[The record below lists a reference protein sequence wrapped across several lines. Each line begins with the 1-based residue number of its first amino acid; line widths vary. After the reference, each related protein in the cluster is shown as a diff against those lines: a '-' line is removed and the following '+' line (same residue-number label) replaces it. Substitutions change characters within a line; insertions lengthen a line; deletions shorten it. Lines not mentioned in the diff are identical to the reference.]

1 MASLYRYPW
10 GMASASATSSIL
22 SRHWLRRALVAMAA
36 VIAVGAAAFAVSWS
50 VLSRDADSF
59 LTLFALRVPKTI
71 TKVLDQNGNVIGI
84 FAEEHRVVIPY
95 GDIPKAFVNA
105 VVATEDADFWG
116 HSGVSGRGIARAG
129 WNFVA
134 SFGRRREGG
143 STLTMQLIRTVTA
156 KRQKR
161 LDRKLKEIILAR
173 KLEKAYSKKQIM
185 EMYAN
190 EVWFGGTR
198 YGIEVAAQFYFGKSA
213 PQLNVEECILL
224 AGIINNPAYYN
235 PYSNDPAIRRLVRSR
250 RDHVVIRMAKEGY
263 LKPQEASLLLERPIR
278 LARENAH
285 EEAVAPYAVEEVR
298 KYLYEKYGRE
308 QVLNGGLEVT
318 TTLDSFWQES
328 ANDAVRAG
336 VKAVDRRRGFR
347 KEGVQFVTDPETTQ
361 LNGWKRYLEP
371 GDGVRGV
378 ILGWK
383 GGKAQVRIGKVT
395 LEVPDTAFAWAGK
408 DLQKLL
414 PRGAAPLFTVKT
426 AEDGTPKT
434 LELDQDPSVEGSL
447 LAVDPKTGEIR
458 AMVGGYDFNR
468 SKFNRT
474 TQALRQV
481 GSTMKAFVYGAAFTA
496 GKTPATMVQ
505 DVPTRFLDTVDFLT
519 VTNPDG
525 TSEFKPLRSNVKPY
539 EPKNYERDFWGPI
552 PIWEALRDSRNVPA
566 VRTLD
571 DVGVLNVIDF
581 ARKCG
586 ITGTIPPYP
595 SMALGSADLTLKE
608 MVRGYATIANGGLQ
622 SPAPFL
628 IKKVVD
634 RNGRVLESHGG
645 SATEQVLDPQ
655 STFQLIQC
663 LQGVATSGTGARSNE
678 VGWPVAGKTGT
689 TDDHTDGWFIGFST
703 RVVCGV
709 WVGLDEK
716 KTIFRGADGAKVAL
730 PIWID
735 FMKAALPT
743 TPREEFQAPEGMEW
757 ADVDR
762 YTGLLA
768 TSATSDRVLHLAFK
782 PGTAPR
788 SGSDAEAIQKVREAR
803 DKANGQPTEVRIWGR
818 PKPVEEPKPVD
829 LGASDP
835 NA

>member
-1 MASLYRYPW
+1 MAPLLVSL
-10 GMASASATSSIL
+10 TSPT
-22 SRHWLRRALVAMAA
+22 RRWLRRALLAFLAIA
-36 VIAVGAAAFAVSWS
+36 AVGAATLAVSWS

-71 TKVLDQNGNVIGI
+71 TKVLDQSGNVIGI

-95 GDIPKAFVNA
+95 GDIPKSFVNA
-105 VVATEDADFWG
+105 LVATEDTEFWE
-116 HSGVSGRGIARAG
+116 HSGISFRGIARSG
-129 WNFVA
+129 WNFVS
-134 SFGRRREGG
+134 SFGRRREGA

-190 EVWFGGTR
+190 EVYFGGGR
-198 YGIEVAAQFYFGKSA
+198 YGIEAAAEFYFGKSA
-213 PQLNVEECILL
+213 PQLLPEESALL
-224 AGIINNPAYYN
+224 AGLVQNPNWYN
-235 PYSNDPAIRRLVRSR
+235 PYNPDPKARAAAKSRRNHVLVRM
-250 RDHVVIRMAKEGY
+250 VKEGY
-263 LKPQEASLLLERPIR
+263 LKAQEANLLIDKPIR

-285 EEAVAPYAVEEVR
+285 EEAVAPYVVEEVR

-318 TTLDSFWQES
+318 TTVDSFWQEA
-328 ANDAVRAG
+328 ANVAVRTG
-336 VKAVDRRRGFR
+336 LKVVDRRRGFR
-347 KEGVQFVTDPETTQ
+347 KEAVQFVTDPETTQ
-361 LNGWKRYLEP
+361 LNGWKRYFEI
-371 GDGVRGV
+371 GDSVRGV

-383 GGKAQVRIGKVT
+383 GGKAQVRIGQ
-395 LEVPDTAFAWAGK
+395 LQLNVPGNAFAWAGR
-408 DLQKLL
+408 DIHKLL
-414 PRGAAPLFTVKT
+414 PRGAAPLFIVKS

-434 LELDQDPSVEGSL
+434 LELDQDPQVEGAL
-447 LAVDPKTGEIR
+447 MAVDPKSGEIR

-468 SKFNRT
+468 SKFNRA
-474 TQALRQV
+474 TQAFRQV
-481 GSTMKAFVYGAAFTA
+481 GSTMKAYVYGAAFTA
-496 GKTPATMVQ
+496 GKTPASLVQ
-505 DVPTRFLDTVDFLT
+505 DVPTRFLDTGNFVT
-519 VTNPDG
+519 VTQPDG
-525 TSEFKPLRSNVKPY
+525 TSEYKPLKQGVKPY
-539 EPKNYERDFWGPI
+539 EPRNYERDFWGPI
-552 PIWEALRDSRNVPA
+552 TVWEALRDSRNVPA

-571 DVGVLNVIDF
+571 DTGVLSVIDY

-586 ITGTIPPYP
+586 LTGSIPPYP
-595 SMALGSADLTLKE
+595 SMALGSADLTLRE

-622 SPAPFL
+622 SPVPFF
-628 IKKVVD
+628 IKKVTD

-645 SATEQVLDPQ
+645 AATEQVLDPQ
-655 STFQLIQC
+655 STYQLIQC
-663 LQGVATSGTGARSNE
+663 LQGVANSGTGAKSNE
-678 VGWPVAGKTGT
+678 LEWPVAGKTGT
-689 TDDHTDGWFIGFST
+689 TDEHTDAWFMGFST
-703 RVVCGV
+703 RIVCGV

-716 KTIFRGADGAKVAL
+716 KTIYRGADGAKVAL

-757 ADVDR
+757 ADIDR

-768 TSATSDRVLHLAFK
+768 TGATTDKVLHLAFK
-782 PGTAPR
+782 PGTVPR

-803 DKANGQPTEVRIWGR
+803 DKAHTQPVESRIWGR
-818 PKPVEEPKPVD
+818 PQQIEEPKPVD
-829 LGASDP
+829 LNASDP

>member
-1 MASLYRYPW
+1 MASNP
-10 GMASASATSSIL
+10 ASPSSPA
-22 SRHWLRRALVAMAA
+22 RRWVRRFLLALA
-36 VIAVGAAAFAVSWS
+36 VIVALGGVTLGVSWS

-71 TKVLDQNGNVIGI
+71 TKVLDQGGNVIGI

-95 GDIPKAFVNA
+95 GDIPKAFINA
-105 VVATEDADFWG
+105 LVATEDTDFWNHG
-116 HSGVSGRGIARAG
+116 GVSTRGLLRSGA
-129 WNFVA
+129 NFVT
-134 SFGRRREGG
+134 SFGRRREGA

-190 EVWFGGTR
+190 EVYFGGGR
-198 YGIEVAAQFYFGKSA
+198 YGIEAAAEFYFGKSA
-213 PQLNVEECILL
+213 PQLLPEECALL
-224 AGIINNPAYYN
+224 AGLVQNPNWYN
-235 PYSNDPAIRRLVRSR
+235 PYNPDPKARAAAKSR
-250 RDHVVIRMAKEGY
+250 RNHVFIRMVKEGY
-263 LKPQEASLLLERPIR
+263 LKAAEASLLIEKPIR

-285 EEAVAPYAVEEVR
+285 EEAVAPYVVEEVR

-318 TTLDSFWQES
+318 TTVDSYWQEA
-328 ANDAVRAG
+328 ANEAVRNG
-336 VKAVDRRRGFR
+336 LKAVDRRRGFR
-347 KEGVQFVTDPETTQ
+347 KDAVQFVADPETTQ
-361 LNGWKRYLEP
+361 LSGWRRYFENG
-371 GDGVRGV
+371 DSVRGV

-383 GGKAQVRIGKVT
+383 GGKALVRIGKAQ
-395 LEVPDTAFAWAGK
+395 LEVPEAAFAWAGK
-408 DLQKLL
+408 DIQKLL

-426 AEDGTPKT
+426 SDEGTPKA
-434 LELDQDPSVEGSL
+434 LELDQDPSVEGAL
-447 LAVDPKTGEIR
+447 MAVDPKTGEIR

-468 SKFNRT
+468 SKFNRA

-481 GSTMKAFVYGAAFTA
+481 GSTMKAYVYGAAFTA
-496 GKTPATMVQ
+496 GKTPATMVN
-505 DVPTRFLDTVDFLT
+505 DVPTRFLDTVDYALIT
-519 VTNPDG
+519 HPDG
-525 TSEFKPLRSNVKPY
+525 SSDFKPLRPGVKPY

-566 VRTLD
+566 VRTLEET
-571 DVGVLNVIDF
+571 GVMNVIDF

-586 ITGTIPPYP
+586 VTGNIPPYP
-595 SMALGSADLTLKE
+595 SMALGSGDFTLRE

-622 SPAPFL
+622 APPPFF
-628 IKKVVD
+628 IKKVTD

-645 SATEQVLDPQ
+645 AATEQVLDPQ

-678 VGWPVAGKTGT
+678 LEWPVAGKTGT

-703 RVVCGV
+703 KVVCGV

-735 FMKAALPT
+735 FMKVALPT
-743 TPREEFQAPEGMEW
+743 TEREEFKAPDGMEW
-757 ADVDR
+757 ADIDR

-768 TSATSDRVLHLAFK
+768 TSATADRVLHLAFK
-782 PGTAPR
+782 PGTVPK
-788 SGSDAEAIQKVREAR
+788 SGSDAETIRQVKEAR
-803 DKANGQPTEVRIWGR
+803 DKANAQPMENRVWGR
-818 PKPVEEPKPVD
+818 PKPVEEAKPLD
-829 LGASDP
+829 LNASDP

>member
-1 MASLYRYPW
+1 MASNP
-10 GMASASATSSIL
+10 ASPTSPT
-22 SRHWLRRALVAMAA
+22 RRWIRRFLWAFVAMT
-36 VIAVGAAAFAVSWS
+36 VLGSITLAVSWS

-105 VVATEDADFWG
+105 LVATEDTDFWE
-116 HSGVSGRGIARAG
+116 HSGISPRGFARSG
-129 WNFVA
+129 WNFVT

-143 STLTMQLIRTVTA
+143 STLTMQLIRNVTA
-156 KRQKR
+156 RRQKK

-190 EVWFGGTR
+190 EVYFGGGR
-198 YGIEVAAQFYFGKSA
+198 YGIEAASEFYFGKSA
-213 PQLNVEECILL
+213 PQLLPEECALL
-224 AGIINNPAYYN
+224 AGLVQNPNWYN
-235 PYSNDPAIRRLVRSR
+235 PYNPDPKSRAAAKSRRNHVLVRM
-250 RDHVVIRMAKEGY
+250 VKEGY
-263 LKPQEASLLLERPIR
+263 LKAPEASLLVEKPIR

-285 EEAVAPYAVEEVR
+285 EESVAPYVVEEVR

-318 TTLDSFWQES
+318 TTVDSFWQGA

-336 VKAVDRRRGFR
+336 LKVVDRRRGFR
-347 KEGVQFVTDPETTQ
+347 KEAVQFVSDPETTQ
-361 LNGWKRYLEP
+361 LNGWKRYFEI
-371 GDGVRGV
+371 GDSVRGV

-383 GGKAQVRIGKVT
+383 SGKAQVRIGKVQ
-395 LEVPDTAFAWAGK
+395 LDVPESAFAWAGK
-408 DLQKLL
+408 DIQKLL
-414 PRGAAPLFTVKT
+414 PRGAAPLFAVKT
-426 AEDGTPKT
+426 TDDGTPKT
-434 LELDQDPSVEGSL
+434 LELDQDPSVEGAL
-447 LAVDPKTGEIR
+447 MAVDPRSGEIR

-468 SKFNRT
+468 SKFNRA

-481 GSTMKAFVYGAAFTA
+481 GSTMKAYVYGAAFTG

-505 DVPTRFLDTVDFLT
+505 DVPTRFLDTVDY
-519 VTNPDG
+519 VTITHPDG
-525 TSEFKPLRSNVKPY
+525 TSDFKPLRPGVKPY

-566 VRTLD
+566 VRTLEET
-571 DVGVLNVIDF
+571 GVLNVIDF

-586 ITGTIPPYP
+586 VTGNIPPYP
-595 SMALGSADLTLKE
+595 SMALGSGDFTLRE
-608 MVRGYATIANGGLQ
+608 MVRGYSTIANGGLQ
-622 SPAPFL
+622 APVPFF
-628 IKKVVD
+628 IKKIAD

-645 SATEQVLDPQ
+645 AATEQVLDPM

-663 LQGVATSGTGARSNE
+663 LQGVANAGTGARAGAE
-678 VGWPVAGKTGT
+678 LQWPIAGKTGT

-703 RVVCGV
+703 RIVCGV

-735 FMKAALPT
+735 FMRAALPT
-743 TPREEFQAPEGMEW
+743 TEREEFKVPEGMEW
-757 ADVDR
+757 ADIDR

-768 TSATSDRVLHLAFK
+768 TSATADRVLHLAFK
-782 PGTAPR
+782 PGTVPK
-788 SGSDAEAIQKVREAR
+788 SGSDAEAIRQVKESR
-803 DKANGQPTEVRIWGR
+803 DKANAQPVENRIWGR
-818 PKPVEEPKPVD
+818 PPQVEEPKPLD
-829 LGASDP
+829 LNASDP

>member
-1 MASLYRYPW
+1 MASTQ
-10 GMASASATSSIL
+10 ASSS
-22 SRHWLRRALVAMAA
+22 SPTRRWLGRALWAFVALA
-36 VIAVGAAAFAVSWS
+36 VVGGTTLAVSWS

-71 TKVLDQNGNVIGI
+71 TKVLDHDGNVIGI

-105 VVATEDADFWG
+105 LVATEDSDFWG
-116 HSGVSGRGIARAG
+116 HSGVSGRGLMRSG
-129 WNFVA
+129 WNFVT
-134 SFGRRREGG
+134 SFGRRREGA

-190 EVWFGGTR
+190 EVYFGGGR
-198 YGIEVAAQFYFGKSA
+198 YGIEAAAEFYFGKSA
-213 PQLNVEECILL
+213 PQLNVEECALL
-224 AGIINNPAYYN
+224 AGLVQNPNWYN
-235 PYSNDPAIRRLVRSR
+235 PYNPDPKARAAARSR
-250 RDHVVIRMAKEGY
+250 RNHVLLRMVKEDY
-263 LKPQEASLLLERPIR
+263 LKAQEASLLVEKPIR
-278 LARENAH
+278 LARENAR
-285 EEAVAPYAVEEVR
+285 EEAVAPYVVEEVR

-318 TTLDSFWQES
+318 TTVDSFWQEA
-328 ANDAVRAG
+328 ANGAVRAG
-336 VKAVDRRRGFR
+336 LKVVDRRRGFR
-347 KEGVQFVTDPETTQ
+347 KDAVQFVTDPETTQ
-361 LNGWKRYLEP
+361 LNGWKRYFET
-371 GDGVRGV
+371 GDSIRGV
-378 ILGWK
+378 VLGWK
-383 GGKAQVRIGKVT
+383 AGKAQVRIGKAV
-395 LEVPDTAFAWAGK
+395 LEVPESAFAWAGK

-414 PRGAAPLFTVKT
+414 PRGAAPLFLVKS

-434 LELDQDPSVEGSL
+434 LELDQEPQVEGAL
-447 LAVDPKTGEIR
+447 MALDPKTGEIR

-468 SKFNRT
+468 SKFNRA
-474 TQALRQV
+474 TQAQRQV
-481 GSTMKAFVYGAAFTA
+481 GSTMKAYVYGAAFTA
-496 GKTPATMVQ
+496 GKTPASMVL

-525 TSEFKPLRSNVKPY
+525 TSEYKPLRGGVKPY

-566 VRTLD
+566 VRTLEET
-571 DVGVLNVIDF
+571 GILNVIDF

-586 ITGTIPPYP
+586 ITSSIPPYP

-608 MVRGYATIANGGLQ
+608 MVRGYATIANDGLQ
-622 SPAPFL
+622 APLPFF

-634 RNGRVLESHGG
+634 RNGRVLESHSGA
-645 SATEQVLDPQ
+645 ATEQVLDPQ
-655 STFQLIQC
+655 STYQLIQC
-663 LQGVATSGTGARSNE
+663 LQGVATSGTGAKSNE
-678 VGWPVAGKTGT
+678 LGWPVAGKTGT

-730 PIWID
+730 PIWVD

-743 TPREEFQAPEGMEW
+743 TPREEFQAPEGLEW
-757 ADVDR
+757 ADIDR

-768 TSATSDRVLHLAFK
+768 TSATVDRVLHLAFK
-782 PGTAPR
+782 PGTVPK
-788 SGSDAEAIQKVREAR
+788 SGSDAEAIQKVKEAR
-803 DKANGQPTEVRIWGR
+803 DKANVQPVENRIWGR
-818 PKPVEEPKPVD
+818 PKVVEEAPKPVD
-829 LGASDP
+829 LNATDP
-835 NA
+835 NS